1 MTDKA
6 LFSAPGL
13 LGGALWRSK
22 RVGILGGSFNPPHIG
37 HRHISLI
44 ALRRLKLDAV
54 WWLVSPCNPLK
65 SPDHLPSIRE
75 RMEQC
80 RAVSA
85 HPRIVVSGL
94 ENDFGTRR
102 TRDTLNVLRRRFPGT
117 DFVWICGFDNAVI
130 FHKWEG
136 WRDLLR
142 KDRFAFI
149 ARPPAESLIQ
159 RVPASRAPGQTVWIR
174 NVPTLSISSSDLR
187 RRAGLPRI

>member
-1 MTDKA
+1 MTGGA
-6 LFSAPGL
+6 LFPAPGL
-13 LGGALWRSK
+13 LGGALWRTK

-44 ALRRLKLDAV
+44 ALRRLNLDAV
-54 WWLVSPCNPLK
+54 WWLVNPCNPLK
-65 SPDHLPSIRE
+65 SPVDLVPIES

-80 RAVSA
+80 RAVSR

-94 ENDFGTRR
+94 EDDFGTRR
-102 TRDTLNVLRRRFPGT
+102 TRDTLEVLHRRFPGT
-117 DFVWICGFDNAVI
+117 EFVWICGFDNAVI
-130 FHKWEG
+130 FHKWAG

-159 RVPASRAPGQTVWIR
+159 RIPAARMPGRTVWIR
-174 NVPTLSISSSDLR
+174 NVPTLSISSSALR
-187 RRAGLPRI
+187 RRADG